1 LERFLDYQQKRQGF
15 SHRGTDARSLLHE
28 VLGRGRE
35 EGPGGRLERGV
46 GKRKMTCFWSMAR
59 IRALRI
65 AVRKTYRFR

>member
-1 LERFLDYQQKRQGF
+1 M
-15 SHRGTDARSLLHE
+15 HE